1 MARRERDFL
10 PRDINQHTPD
20 MAYSADVQNSGAFL
34 ANLGTPLTADNDW
47 FVTGRT
53 ISGLIT
59 TGVTFT
65 ATQLAN
71 DTLSTHPYGAA
82 ITFIIAGTATV
93 GRDMDV
99 TVFGRDYLG
108 APVQEVINDA
118 STQGAVT
125 QTGVKAFA
133 FIDSVSVAAGSVTND
148 TATGSFQLGFSG
160 TLGLPYKAMGVGIDV
175 ENDSVVGTG
184 GTFVAGA
191 SASTAT
197 VAQTAT
203 TADPRGTWAPGDV
216 PDGSTNY
223 KLEVFCDRTN
233 LHGNQQFR
241 A

>member
-10 PRDINQHTPD
+10 PRTVNQHTPD
-20 MAYSADVQNSGAFL
+20 MTYSADVMNSGSFL

-47 FVTGRT
+47 FSTGRT

-59 TGVTFT
+59 TGVSFT

-71 DTLSTHPYGAA
+71 STLSTHPYGAA
-82 ITFIIAGTATV
+82 ITFIIAGTTTV

-99 TVFGRDYLG
+99 TVRGRDYLG
-108 APVQEVINDA
+108 APMIETINDG

-133 FIDSVSVAAGSVTND
+133 FVDSVSIAAGSVTND
-148 TATGSFQLGFSG
+148 TATGTFQLGFSG
-160 TLGLPYKAMGVGIDV
+160 TLGLPYKAMNVGVDV

-216 PDGSTNY
+216 PDGSTGY
-223 KLEVFCDRTN
+223 KLEIYCDRLN
-233 LHGNQQFR
+233 LHGNQQFFS
-241 A
+241 